1 MKRPDRPPASLVIT
15 GASRGIGA
23 ALAESY
29 AAPGVTLGLLGRDGA
44 RLERIA
50 ATCRERGATVT
61 TATIDVRERDAMGD
75 WLTRF
80 DMENPVDLVIA
91 NAGVSSSI
99 GAAGAP
105 ETGADT
111 WRTFD
116 INLGGAINSIV
127 PLIDPMCRRGRGHIA
142 VMCSL
147 AALYGFPNTPAYS
160 GSKAGLR
167 MWAEALGRAHHAAGI
182 SVSVICP
189 GFVVSDMSDRVIG
202 SKPLMVSMA
211 VATRRI
217 RNGLDQQR
225 RLIVFPAML
234 RWGIWFLGLLPEIA
248 ARPLLGLFAYRVA
261 DTDGATMPPGQERT
275 KPPGP

>member
-1 MKRPDRPPASLVIT
+1 MKRPDRPPACLVIT

-29 AAPGVTLGLLGRDGA
+29 AAPGVALGLLGRDGA
-44 RLERIA
+44 RLDRVA
-50 ATCRERGATVT
+50 ARCRERGAEVTV
-61 TATIDVRERDAMGD
+61 ATIDVRERDAMAD

-80 DMENPVDLVIA
+80 DAENPVDLVIA

-105 ETGADT
+105 ETQADT

-160 GSKAGLR
+160 ASKAGLR
-167 MWAEALGRAHHAAGI
+167 MWAEALGRAHRGAGI

-189 GFVVSDMSDRVIG
+189 GFVISDMSDRVIG
-202 SKPLMVSMA
+202 PKPLMVSAA
-211 VATRRI
+211 VAVGRI
-217 RNGLDQQR
+217 RNGLDRQR
-225 RLIVFPAML
+225 RMIAFPALL
-234 RWGIWFLGLLPEIA
+234 RWGIWFLDLLPEIA

-261 DTDGATMPPGQERT
+261 DTGGATTTPGHERT